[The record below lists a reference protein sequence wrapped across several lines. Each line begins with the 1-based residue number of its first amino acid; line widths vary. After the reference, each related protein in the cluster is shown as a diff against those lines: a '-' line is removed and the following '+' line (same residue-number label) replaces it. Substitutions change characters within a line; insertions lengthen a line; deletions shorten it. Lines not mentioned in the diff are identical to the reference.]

1 MSQTLPDEEKNV
13 FVETELFNENELDE
27 EFVRAS
33 GPGGQH
39 RNKVQS
45 GVRLK
50 HIPTGLVVMATERRT
65 QSENR
70 RVARERLAE
79 KLAELNA
86 PVIPRV
92 ETKPT
97 RASKNKRVD
106 SKTRRSEVKS
116 LRKIRKEDW

>member
-1 MSQTLPDEEKNV
+1 M
-13 FVETELFNENELDE
+13 FIETELFTENELDE
-27 EFVRAS
+27 KFVRAS

-79 KLAELNA
+79 KLAERNA
-86 PVIPRV
+86 PIIPRV

-106 SKTRRSEVKS
+106 GKTRRSEVKS
-116 LRKIRKEDW
+116 LRKVRKEEW

>member
-1 MSQTLPDEEKNV
+1 MSQTLPDEEKKM
-13 FVETELFNENELDE
+13 FVETELFRESDLAE

-39 RNKVQS
+39 RNTTMS
-45 GVRLK
+45 GVRLT
-50 HIPTGLVVMATERRT
+50 HVPTGLVIMATERRT

-79 KLAELNA
+79 KLAERNA

-92 ETKPT
+92 DTKPSR
-97 RASKNKRVD
+97 RAVNKRLERK
-106 SKTRRSEVKS
+106 SRRSEVKK
-116 LRKIRKEDW
+116 LRTIRKEDV